1 MTSDRRHLD
10 GAIERLAEGVR
21 NATADCHPRTV
32 KLLAAGPARI
42 AQKLGEEAIE
52 TGLEI
57 ALGRRD
63 GVIRESA
70 DLLYQLVVAWTSL
83 DILPDEISWELKRRE
98 LAMGLAEKL
107 PKSASEGS

>member
-1 MTSDRRHLD
+1 MTGERQHLE
-10 GAIERLAEGVR
+10 GVIQRLADGVR
-21 NATADCHPRTV
+21 NATEDRYPRTA
-32 KLLAAGPARI
+32 KLLADGPTRI

-52 TGLEI
+52 TGLEV
-57 ALGRRD
+57 ALGKRD

-83 DILPDEISWELKRRE
+83 GILPDEILWELRRRE

-107 PKSASEGS
+107 PKSAGNGV